1 MSFSKSVK
9 EELSKISNLSNKEI
23 VKAEL
28 MGYLITTNI
37 IIKNNKIKCSTESE
51 YNINRFSK
59 LLSNINISKYNI
71 DIQGKVFNININETI
86 DIKEVENDEGVIH
99 LTQAGKEF
107 IGMELLEKA
116 IVRGSFLG
124 GGFVNN
130 PEKSYHL
137 EIIYSDII
145 NRNYIENILNKNN
158 INVKTLNNSI
168 YIKDGEEISKFFAF
182 IGASTAVLRFEEIR
196 VIRDMRN
203 NVNRIVNCE
212 TANINKTINASLKQ
226 IEDIKYIIKSNK
238 IHELS
243 ESLQEMA
250 NVRLENPEMSLVELG
265 KMLKNP
271 LGKSGVNYR
280 LKLISEYAEELRKQ
294 GEEKWKIWGFIF
306 IFLFAQ
312 KNVSIVILFLLMIW
326 MI

>member
-1 MSFSKSVK
+1 MLGKRRNMSFSKSVK

-23 VKAEL
+23 VRAEL

-37 IIKNNKIKCSTESE
+37 IIKNNKIKYSTESE

-71 DIQGKVFNININETI
+71 DIQGKVFNINVNEPI
-86 DIKEVENDEGVIH
+86 DMKEVENDEGVMH
-99 LTQAGKEF
+99 LTRAGKEF

-226 IEDIKYIIKSNK
+226 IEDIKYIMKLNK

-250 NVRLENPEMSLVELG
+250 NVRLENPEMSLIELG

-294 GEEKWKIWGFIF
+294 GEEK
-306 IFLFAQ
+306 
-312 KNVSIVILFLLMIW
+312 
-326 MI
+326 